1 LASQDQFKSIRSV
14 ESQRQDTETT
24 YKQLQKQYSKA
35 IEDLNSEKHQTKE
48 LKCLNE
54 GLEVEIARSR
64 EREQAR
70 ESFMKSL
77 ESRLRRFEEESDANG
92 ALNAKLQ
99 SETASLSSENVQLK
113 KDMSWLAN
121 QA

>member
-1 LASQDQFKSIRSV
+1 
-14 ESQRQDTETT
+14 
-24 YKQLQKQYSKA
+24 
-35 IEDLNSEKHQTKE
+35 
-48 LKCLNE
+48 
-54 GLEVEIARSR
+54 
-64 EREQAR
+64 
-70 ESFMKSL
+70 MKSL

-121 QA
+121 QAQQNKLQTEKAIQDLQAYTQILRGMERKLAETETQKQQL